1 MKKVFLLVFSL
12 ILFANQI
19 ETNTK
24 KLEKTENEK
33 EQISKKL
40 EDLASEI
47 IEGEKKL
54 KEINEKVSK
63 TTEITKELQELVNA
77 QNGELDT
84 FITQNKE
91 LMKDKE
97 ILGKKL
103 VDIIAK
109 DFSYDLIAPRD
120 LIDSSM
126 SIVSTEVINTLS
138 DVLNDELY
146 KISKDYAR
154 TKQQIDYKQ
163 KKISEMNANID
174 NFKKQAKELSELKKR
189 QENLISKQKE
199 DEKIYKQRLVNLQ
212 KQQDEIR
219 ATLAKLKI
227 IESEKA
233 KPSVKATAEVKH
245 KDTLDYDGK
254 IAKYTGKKTIAPL
267 IDFSVKQKFG
277 DYIDPIYKLK
287 IFNEN
292 VVLRSNTPDANVR
305 VVLDGK
311 VVFAN
316 DTAVLD
322 KVVIVEH
329 ANGIHTIYAHLS
341 KFSKLAKVGSVL
353 KKGNIVG
360 KVERDLTFEVTQ
372 KNYHINPLDFISL
385 N

>member
-1 MKKVFLLVFSL
+1 MKKTFIIFLLSL
-12 ILFANQI
+12 IIYANQI
-19 ETNTK
+19 ESNTK
-24 KLEKTENEK
+24 KLEQTQSEK

-40 EDLASEI
+40 EDLANEI

-54 KEINEKVSK
+54 KEIDEKVKK
-63 TTEITKELQELVNA
+63 TSSITSELQELVNA
-77 QNGELDT
+77 QNGELNS
-84 FITQNKE
+84 FISQNKE
-91 LMKDKE
+91 LIKDKE
-97 ILGKKL
+97 RLGAKL
-103 VDIIAK
+103 VEIIAK
-109 DFSYDLIAPRD
+109 DFSYDLIAPKD

-126 SIVSTEVINTLS
+126 SIVSVEVLNTLS
-138 DVLNDELY
+138 EVLNDELY

-163 KKISEMNANID
+163 KKISEMNINID
-174 NFKKQAKELSELKKR
+174 NYKKQEKELSELKKR
-189 QENLISKQKE
+189 QENLVSKQKQ
-199 DEKIYKQRLVNLQ
+199 DEKIYKQRLTNLQ

-227 IESEKA
+227 IEDEKSS
-233 KPSVKATAEVKH
+233 KKQTQTTQVKH
-245 KDTLDYDGK
+245 SDTLNYDGK
-254 IAKYTGKKTIAPL
+254 IAKYTGAKTIAPL
-267 IDFSVKQKFG
+267 VDFSVKQKFG

-341 KFSKLAKVGSVL
+341 KFSKLAKVGAIV

-360 KVERDLTFEVTQ
+360 KVEQDLTFEVTQ
-372 KNYHINPLDFISL
+372 KNYHINPLELISK
-385 N
+385 

>member
-1 MKKVFLLVFSL
+1 MKKLLIVLFSL
-12 ILFANQI
+12 SLFANQI
-19 ETNTK
+19 ENNTK
-24 KLEKTENEK
+24 KLEQTQNEK

-47 IEGEKKL
+47 IEGEQKL
-54 KEINEKVSK
+54 KEINEKVKK
-63 TTEITKELQELVNA
+63 TSNITAELQELVNA
-77 QNGELDT
+77 QNGELNT

-97 ILGKKL
+97 KLGAKL
-103 VDIIAK
+103 VEIIAK
-109 DFSYDLIAPRD
+109 DFSYDLIAPKD

-126 SIVSTEVINTLS
+126 SIVSIEVLNTLS
-138 DVLNDELY
+138 EVLNNELY

-154 TKQQIDYKQ
+154 TQQQIDYKQ
-163 KKISEMNANID
+163 KKISEMNVNID
-174 NFKKQAKELSELKKR
+174 NYKKQAKELSELKKR
-189 QENLISKQKE
+189 QENLISKQKQ
-199 DEKIYKQRLVNLQ
+199 DEKIYKQRLTNLQ

-227 IESEKA
+227 IENEKSN
-233 KPSVKATAEVKH
+233 KKSSQTTQVKH
-245 KDTLDYDGK
+245 SDTLSYDGK
-254 IAKYTGKKTIAPL
+254 VAKYTGAKTIAPL
-267 IDFSVKQKFG
+267 VDFSVKQKFG

-305 VVLDGK
+305 VVFDGK

-341 KFSKLAKVGSVL
+341 KFSKLAKVGEVL

-372 KNYHINPLDFISL
+372 KNYHINPLELI
-385 N
+385 NN

>member
-1 MKKVFLLVFSL
+1 MKKLLIVLFSL
-12 ILFANQI
+12 SLFANQI
-19 ETNTK
+19 ENNTK
-24 KLEKTENEK
+24 KLEQTQNEK

-47 IEGEKKL
+47 IEGEQKL
-54 KEINEKVSK
+54 KEINEKVKK
-63 TTEITKELQELVNA
+63 TSNITAELQELVNA
-77 QNGELDT
+77 QNGELNT

-97 ILGKKL
+97 KLGAKL
-103 VDIIAK
+103 VEIIAK
-109 DFSYDLIAPRD
+109 DFSYDLIAPKD

-126 SIVSTEVINTLS
+126 SIVSIEVLNTLS
-138 DVLNDELY
+138 EVLNNELY

-154 TKQQIDYKQ
+154 TQQQIDYKQ
-163 KKISEMNANID
+163 KKISEMNINID
-174 NFKKQAKELSELKKR
+174 NYKKQAKELSELKKR
-189 QENLISKQKE
+189 QENLISKQKQ
-199 DEKIYKQRLVNLQ
+199 DEKIYKQRLTNLQ

-227 IESEKA
+227 IENEKSN
-233 KPSVKATAEVKH
+233 KKSSQTTQVKH
-245 KDTLDYDGK
+245 SDTLSYDGK
-254 IAKYTGKKTIAPL
+254 VAKYTGAKTIAPL
-267 IDFSVKQKFG
+267 VDFSVKQKFG

-305 VVLDGK
+305 VVFDGK

-341 KFSKLAKVGSVL
+341 KFSKLAKVGEVL

-372 KNYHINPLDFISL
+372 KNYHINPLELI
-385 N
+385 NN

>member
-1 MKKVFLLVFSL
+1 MKKLLIILFSL
-12 ILFANQI
+12 SLFANQI
-19 ETNTK
+19 ENNTK
-24 KLEKTENEK
+24 KLEQTQNEK

-47 IEGEKKL
+47 IEGEQKL
-54 KEINEKVSK
+54 KEINEKVKK
-63 TTEITKELQELVNA
+63 TSNITAELQELVNA
-77 QNGELDT
+77 QNGELNT

-97 ILGKKL
+97 KLGAKL
-103 VDIIAK
+103 VEIIAK
-109 DFSYDLIAPRD
+109 DFSYDLIAPKD

-126 SIVSTEVINTLS
+126 SIVSIEVLNTLS
-138 DVLNDELY
+138 EVLNNELY

-154 TKQQIDYKQ
+154 TQQQIDYKQ
-163 KKISEMNANID
+163 KKISEMNVNID
-174 NFKKQAKELSELKKR
+174 NYKKQAKELSELKKR
-189 QENLISKQKE
+189 QENLISKQKQ
-199 DEKIYKQRLVNLQ
+199 DEKIYKQRLTNLQ

-227 IESEKA
+227 IENEKSN
-233 KPSVKATAEVKH
+233 KKSSQTTQVKH
-245 KDTLDYDGK
+245 SDTLSYDGK
-254 IAKYTGKKTIAPL
+254 VAKYTGAKTIAPL
-267 IDFSVKQKFG
+267 VDFSVKQKFG

-305 VVLDGK
+305 VVFDGK

-341 KFSKLAKVGSVL
+341 KFSKLAKVGEVL

-372 KNYHINPLDFISL
+372 KNYHINPLELI
-385 N
+385 NN

>member
-1 MKKVFLLVFSL
+1 MKKLLIVLFSL

-19 ETNTK
+19 ENNTK
-24 KLEKTENEK
+24 KLEQTQNEK

-47 IEGEKKL
+47 IEGEQKL
-54 KEINEKVSK
+54 KEINEKVKK
-63 TTEITKELQELVNA
+63 TSNITAELQELVNA
-77 QNGELDT
+77 QNGELNT

-97 ILGKKL
+97 KLGAKL
-103 VDIIAK
+103 VEIIAK
-109 DFSYDLIAPRD
+109 DFSYDLIAPKD

-126 SIVSTEVINTLS
+126 SIVSIEVLNTLS
-138 DVLNDELY
+138 EVLNNELY

-154 TKQQIDYKQ
+154 TQQQIDYKQ
-163 KKISEMNANID
+163 KKISEMNVNID
-174 NFKKQAKELSELKKR
+174 NYKKQAKELSELKKR
-189 QENLISKQKE
+189 QENLISKQKQ
-199 DEKIYKQRLVNLQ
+199 DEKIYKQRLTNLQ

-227 IESEKA
+227 IENEKSN
-233 KPSVKATAEVKH
+233 KKSSQTTQVKH
-245 KDTLDYDGK
+245 SDTLSYDGK
-254 IAKYTGKKTIAPL
+254 VAKYTGAKTIAPL
-267 IDFSVKQKFG
+267 VDFSVKQKFG

-305 VVLDGK
+305 VVFDGK

-341 KFSKLAKVGSVL
+341 KFSKLAKVGEVL

-372 KNYHINPLDFISL
+372 KNYHINPLELI
-385 N
+385 NN

>member
-1 MKKVFLLVFSL
+1 MKKLLIVLFSL
-12 ILFANQI
+12 SLFANQI
-19 ETNTK
+19 ENNTK
-24 KLEKTENEK
+24 KLEQTQNEK

-47 IEGEKKL
+47 IEGEQKL
-54 KEINEKVSK
+54 KEINEKVKK
-63 TTEITKELQELVNA
+63 TSNITAELQELVNA
-77 QNGELDT
+77 QNGELNT

-97 ILGKKL
+97 KLGAKL
-103 VDIIAK
+103 VEIIAK
-109 DFSYDLIAPRD
+109 DFSYDLIAPKD

-126 SIVSTEVINTLS
+126 SIVSIEVLNTLS
-138 DVLNDELY
+138 EVLNNELY

-154 TKQQIDYKQ
+154 TQQQIDYKQ
-163 KKISEMNANID
+163 KKISEMNVNID
-174 NFKKQAKELSELKKR
+174 NYKKQAKELSELKKR
-189 QENLISKQKE
+189 QENLISKQKQ
-199 DEKIYKQRLVNLQ
+199 DEKIYKQRLTNLQ

-227 IESEKA
+227 IENEKSN
-233 KPSVKATAEVKH
+233 KKSSQTTQVKH
-245 KDTLDYDGK
+245 SDTLSYDGK
-254 IAKYTGKKTIAPL
+254 VAKYTGAKTIAPL
-267 IDFSVKQKFG
+267 VDFSVKQKFG

-292 VVLRSNTPDANVR
+292 VVLRSNTPNANVR
-305 VVLDGK
+305 VVFDGK

-341 KFSKLAKVGSVL
+341 KFSKLAKVGEVL

-372 KNYHINPLDFISL
+372 KNYHINPLELI
-385 N
+385 NN